1 MGCDNIQNNPSVPNV
16 ALSATSNQI
25 TIENS
30 HRVSLSK
37 PTTLRRG
44 SLLGIVRPTWIKITE
59 SEQRLAWLQSMV
71 RKRLI
76 VRDIESYAK
85 SVSTKLRSEELK
97 YREEERDILL
107 GLMNLKVKDEKLNL
121 RNLNKKKEE
130 EKRKIVREVGN
141 TRQYNTLLRTRTTW

>member
-1 MGCDNIQNNPSVPNV
+1 M
-16 ALSATSNQI
+16 
-25 TIENS
+25 
-30 HRVSLSK
+30 

-59 SEQRLAWLQSMV
+59 SEQRLAWLQSME

-85 SVSTKLRSEELK
+85 SVSTKLRSDELR

-107 GLMNLKVKDEKLNL
+107 GLMTLKVKDEKLNL
-121 RNLNKKKEE
+121 RNLNKKNEE
-130 EKRKIVREVGN
+130 EKRKIIKEVGN
-141 TRQYNTLLRTRTTW
+141 SRQYITLMRKLRKETLA